1 MFTPIGFFAPSGWSF
16 GGVTDGLQFAY
27 EAESTTDQG
36 VWTDTSGNG
45 YDGSESGES
54 NNGITHYTDANG
66 NYWFFD
72 YTSAGNYDSNYVST
86 GYAPGTSV
94 PAFSFC
100 VIQQWDAGP
109 YDPSGTTNTGP
120 LFECSTGNNT
130 FDLFHWVNAIG
141 GTGNS
146 YLPVTIIENGEF
158 EPAVYNFGSSMRNKW
173 WMLTTTWDGS
183 NIKNYLNTTN
193 TRSGTRSVTLNCGT
207 ATMNL
212 HRFCQGDRNRSL
224 QELQMGAFAWYN
236 KALSASEI
244 STNYTYFQEY
254 YTGL

>member
-27 EAESTTDQG
+27 EAQSTITQATW
-36 VWTDTSGNG
+36 VDTSGNG
-45 YDGSESGES
+45 YDGTESAES
-54 NNGITHYTDANG
+54 NNGITHYTDAGG

-72 YTSAGNYDSNYVST
+72 YTDGTRDSNYLST

-94 PAFSFC
+94 SAFSYT
-100 VIQQWDAGP
+100 VIQKWDGGP
-109 YDPSGTTNTGP
+109 YDNAGSTNTGP
-120 LFECSTGNNT
+120 FFECSTGTNTYDLYAWNNT
-130 FDLFHWVNAIG
+130 LNG
-141 GTGNS
+141 SGNQ
-146 YLPVTIIENGEF
+146 YRPIILIEVGEF
-158 EPAVYNFGSSMRNKW
+158 EPSAYDFGSSMRNRW
-173 WMLTTTWDGS
+173 WMLTTTWDGT
-183 NIKNYLNTTN
+183 NVKNYLNTTN
-193 TRSGTRSVTLNCGT
+193 TSNGTRSVTLNCGT

-212 HRFCQGDRNRSL
+212 HRRALGNRGERL

-244 STNYTYFQEY
+244 STNYAYFQNY